1 MKVQVNGEDTEFD
14 DSVTIAQVVER
25 LGLRTRRV
33 AIELNRTLVE
43 RECWQTTA
51 LRAGDRVE
59 IVQFVG
65 GG

>member
-43 RECWQTTA
+43 RECWQSTA
-51 LRAGDRVE
+51 LRSGDRVE